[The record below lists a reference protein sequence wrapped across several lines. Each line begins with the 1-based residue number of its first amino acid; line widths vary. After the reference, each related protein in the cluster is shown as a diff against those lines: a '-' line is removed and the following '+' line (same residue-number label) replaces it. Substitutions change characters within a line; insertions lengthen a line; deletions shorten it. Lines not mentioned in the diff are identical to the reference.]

1 VNWQIAMW
9 INLVRLLPVCSILVC
24 QYCAA
29 VEAVSLE
36 AEHARRI
43 DFLRDFQPIFARHCH
58 RCHGPDVQR
67 SGFWL
72 DVREVAM
79 TPGEL
84 YAPNIRPAFLRA

>member
-1 VNWQIAMW
+1 MW
-9 INLVRLLPVCSILVC
+9 THLLRLLLVCSIFAC
-24 QYCAA
+24 QYFAA
-29 VEAVSLE
+29 ADVLPLEVEQAG
-36 AEHARRI
+36 RI
-43 DFLRDFQPIFARHCH
+43 DFLRDVQPIFARHCH

-84 YAPNIRPAFLRA
+84 YAPNIRPAFLRV